1 MSKKIEK
8 MKSKAIFFFVFSL
21 ILFTSCRKNLS
32 SVIYYERKVKEYEYK
47 YQFVAYNIFIVL
59 NPEQKEELYYRNSDS
74 EQVLK
79 RTERYQVVYGP
90 YKIIRSEKGIEFYN
104 IDCSN
109 LPPGIKY
116 DYRFDSIPIS
126 IDHLRSK
133 SRDRAAI
140 NRVLCDKVFL
150 NKSDTLFVFRNTE
163 IYSGGDDALRRDGFY
178 WLEYVSS
185 NSGLPIRFEY
195 YYEGEKEPRKV
206 LKSKF
211 LYR

>member
-1 MSKKIEK
+1 M
-8 MKSKAIFFFVFSL
+8 
-21 ILFTSCRKNLS
+21 
-32 SVIYYERKVKEYEYK
+32 IYYERNVKEYEFK

-79 RTERYQVVYGP
+79 RIERYQVVYGP
-90 YKIIRSEKGIEFYN
+90 YEIIRSDKGIEFYN
-104 IDCSN
+104 SDCSN
-109 LPPGIKY
+109 LPPGIKH
-116 DYRFDSIPIS
+116 DYRFDSIPIF

-133 SRDRAAI
+133 TRDRASI
-140 NRVLCDKVFL
+140 CRVLCGKVSI
-150 NKSDTLFVFRNTE
+150 NKSDTLFVYKNTE

-178 WLEYVSS
+178 WLEYISYK
-185 NSGLPIRFEY
+185 SGLPIRFEY
-195 YYEGEKEPRKV
+195 YYVGEKEPRKV